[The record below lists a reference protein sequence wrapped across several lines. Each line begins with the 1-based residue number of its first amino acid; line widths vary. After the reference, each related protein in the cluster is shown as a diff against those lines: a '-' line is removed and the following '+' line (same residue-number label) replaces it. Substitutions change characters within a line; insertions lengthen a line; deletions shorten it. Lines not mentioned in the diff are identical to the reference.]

1 MEFILWIAI
10 TFISAGILFGVVY
23 PAFWIFT
30 HKVIKNDTRSIIDIY
45 KEL

>member
-10 TFISAGILFGVVY
+10 PFISAGILFGVVY
-23 PAFWIFT
+23 PAFCIFT
-30 HKVIKNDTRSIIDIY
+30 DKVIKNDTRSIIDIY